1 MFHRQL
7 IVIRFHSAVPYAV
20 CLGGEEALLKSV
32 GSQGLA
38 GSNPVGGAK
47 GSKIMASL
55 LVSKTRNRLSSN
67 LRSPAI

>member
-32 GSQGLA
+32 GSKGLA
-38 GSNPVGGAK
+38 GSNPVCGAF
-47 GSKIMASL
+47 AD
-55 LVSKTRNRLSSN
+55 V
-67 LRSPAI
+67 P